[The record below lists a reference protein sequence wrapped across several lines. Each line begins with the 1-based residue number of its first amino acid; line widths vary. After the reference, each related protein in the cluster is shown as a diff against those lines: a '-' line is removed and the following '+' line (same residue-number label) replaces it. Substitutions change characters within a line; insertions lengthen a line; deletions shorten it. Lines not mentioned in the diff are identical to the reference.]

1 MSKKKDEVITV
12 KAVVNLNDVIF
23 KPDFESGIYK
33 MTLPTGWGF
42 SIQTE
47 VTEETKKEILEIDY
61 DEVKEEAWDIYQK
74 HYHDDGFGGIFSGTP
89 EEKRRYLREA
99 VEYFKNACNSQRKQ
113 QSHDGKFYAITTV
126 DEVGIKEFKKDEIQ
140 LQTHYGYF
148 KNQRDCQ
155 ECIDYFKEQIDQLE
169 ID

>member
-1 MSKKKDEVITV
+1 MKTKDEIVQLIIEATPRIQN
-12 KAVVNLNDVIF
+12 KNW
-23 KPDFESGIYK
+23 FEKEFSLSKGIERFCE
-33 MTLPTGWGF
+33 LL
-42 SIQTE
+42 
-47 VTEETKKEILEIDY
+47 KKEILEIDY

-74 HYHDDGFGGIFSGTP
+74 HYHDDGFGGIYSGTP

-148 KNQRDCQ
+148 K
-155 ECIDYFKEQIDQLE
+155 IKEIVKSALTTSKNRLTN
-169 ID
+169 

>member
-1 MSKKKDEVITV
+1 MKTKDEIVQLIIEATPRIQN
-12 KAVVNLNDVIF
+12 KNW
-23 KPDFESGIYK
+23 FEKEFSLSKGIERFCG
-33 MTLPTGWGF
+33 LL
-42 SIQTE
+42 
-47 VTEETKKEILEIDY
+47 KKEILEIDY

-74 HYHDDGFGGIFSGTP
+74 HYHDDGFGGIYSGTP